1 MKTKDEKN
9 KVNIKKDTKGTT
21 HKPTQEE
28 IKEDICMINP
38 DENTL
43 DRG

>member
-1 MKTKDEKN
+1 M
-9 KVNIKKDTKGTT
+9 KKDTKKKPPKS
-21 HKPTQEE
+21 HKLTKKE
-28 IKEDICMINP
+28 IKEDIDMINP